1 MNPSTNPRSGS
12 ASVITTFID
21 GTHLNGFIVNFS
33 PIRDTCQIFP
43 LAGPYAGE
51 SKLVNIRQIKGIFF
65 VKEFIDLESLESDE
79 FVGLVQDRKI
89 EVIFT
94 DGERLVGSTK
104 GYDATRPGFFVIP
117 AKSVGNILRIFVSN
131 ANVRQVRRVQLEKGK
146 TEATRDDRR
155 RRSPRVPLQAP
166 IQVTWRN
173 ESGKPHAETTTTE
186 VVNAHGA
193 LVTLR
198 NPRVPGSELE
208 VTNLATHIRARAQ
221 VVFAGSPS
229 PQRGIEVGI
238 ELADPNQNFWMANSH
253 G

>member
-1 MNPSTNPRSGS
+1 MNPSTNPRPGP
-12 ASVITTFID
+12 ANVITTFID

-43 LAGPYAGE
+43 LAGLYAGE
-51 SKLVNIRQIKGIFF
+51 SKLVYIRQIKGIFF

-79 FVGLVQDRKI
+79 FGVLVQGRKI

-94 DGERLVGSTK
+94 DGERLVGSTI
-104 GYDATRPGFFVIP
+104 GYDAIRPGFFVIP

-131 ANVRQVRRVQLEKGK
+131 ANVRQVRRVQLERGK
-146 TEATRDDRR
+146 TEATGYD
-155 RRSPRVPLQAP
+155 RRSPHVHMKVP
-166 IQVTWRN
+166 IQVTWRD
-173 ESGKPHAETTTTE
+173 ESGKPYTETTTTE

-208 VTNLATHIRARAQ
+208 VTNLATHERARAQ
-221 VVFAGSPS
+221 VAYVGRPS

-238 ELADPNQNFWMANSH
+238 ELADPNQHFWLANSP

>member
-1 MNPSTNPRSGS
+1 MIPSINAKSGP
-12 ASVITTFID
+12 AKVITTFID

-79 FVGLVQDRKI
+79 FVGLVQGRKI

-94 DGERLVGSTK
+94 DGDRLVGSTI
-104 GYDATRPGFFVIP
+104 GYDAIRPGFFVIP

-131 ANVRQVRRVQLEKGK
+131 ANVRQVRRVQLERGK
-146 TEATRDDRR
+146 TEATGDD
-155 RRSPRVPLQAP
+155 RRSPRVHMQVP
-166 IQVTWRN
+166 IQVTWRD

-193 LVTLR
+193 MVTLR
-198 NPRVPGSELE
+198 NPRGPGSELE
-208 VTNLATHIRARAQ
+208 VTNLATHERARAQ
-221 VVFAGSPS
+221 VACAGRPS

-238 ELADPNQNFWMANSH
+238 ELAVPNQNFWMANSP